1 LKGSNVKNNN
11 KTLLTPLLFSLLML
25 QGSQVL
31 AAQEAGCSSNLLTS
45 AVAWRQTAAEF
56 EALYYQGFNIARLQ
70 LDRALQAHKPG
81 DRPLAIISDVDDTVL
96 GSNSYWG
103 YMINADKEFFDDVAW
118 DKWVAQNGPVAT
130 PGALDF
136 LNYAQSR
143 GVEIFYVTNR
153 DQGEKTYEY
162 ALANLRHNKLPFAD
176 EKHLTV
182 SRESS
187 NKEPRQTEIAKD
199 FDVVLMLGD
208 NLNDFKRKYY
218 VADVKQRLSLMNED
232 KEQFGRKFILFPNPT
247 DGHWLKAIFG
257 DSEPP
262 ATPENRAKFK
272 AAAGAN
278 AWQNKP

>member
-1 LKGSNVKNNN
+1 MKI
-11 KTLLTPLLFSLLML
+11 KTTGTAVAPWLFSLLAMTCT
-25 QGSQVL
+25 SAL
-31 AAQEAGCSSNLLTS
+31 ADQAVTPPSNLLTA
-45 AVAWRQTAAEF
+45 AVAWKQTAAEF
-56 EALYYQGFNIARLQ
+56 EALYYQGFNVARMQ

-96 GSNSYWG
+96 SSNSYWG
-103 YMINADKEFFDDVAW
+103 YMINSGKEFFDDAAW
-118 DKWVAQNGPVAT
+118 DQWVAENGPVAT
-130 PGALDF
+130 PGAVEF
-136 LNYAQSR
+136 LNYAQSK
-143 GVEIFYVTNR
+143 GVEVFYVTSR

-162 ALANLRHNKLPFAD
+162 ALANLRNSKLPFAD
-176 EKHLTV
+176 DKHLTV
-182 SRESS
+182 YRDSS

-199 FDVVLMLGD
+199 YQVVLMLGD

-218 VADVKQRLSLMNED
+218 VADVKQRSSLMNED

-272 AAAGAN
+272 AAAAAT
-278 AWQNKP
+278 AWQAKP